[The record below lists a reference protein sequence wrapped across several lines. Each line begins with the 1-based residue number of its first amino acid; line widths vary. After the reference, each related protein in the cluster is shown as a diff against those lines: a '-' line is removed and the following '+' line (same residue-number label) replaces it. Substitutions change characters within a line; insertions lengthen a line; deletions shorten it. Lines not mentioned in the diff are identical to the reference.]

1 MLAYVCG
8 ERQWDKLSFGEKHPM
23 AMTRRKLRFAGSNP
37 VQMTAAVRLDTQRQ
51 SGKNTFLMEQ
61 SENVIENKGS
71 AWRIGE
77 QSENVY
83 ENTDG

>member
-1 MLAYVCG
+1 
-8 ERQWDKLSFGEKHPM
+8 
-23 AMTRRKLRFAGSNP
+23 
-37 VQMTAAVRLDTQRQ
+37 
-51 SGKNTFLMEQ
+51 MEQ